1 MSKQKQNKGDVVKQL
16 LQVTDILPQTVKYY
30 GLDYPKVFN
39 RFRCSS
45 VTDSTGFHN
54 TTSLKYSN
62 NPQIDKQMFNLLTRR
77 SKLTIITCWS
87 TNTAEIRE
95 IETGWLHKFHIH
107 CKKEIDIP
115 FKALDS
121 LIYHLFCGDEYM
133 DMKEVIKY
141 RDRISTDETKCERVT
156 VFMVEAKFNDSKDEL
171 DVIEFSNPPIHTS
184 KNRFDTYQTGCL
196 YFCENSIKHLEYQD
210 LNAFL
215 APWMRK
221 SRLMFLTVRNYIF
234 NCFTCSNYQ
243 HIMLFSSIV
252 LYILGFRPMNDLDM
266 IVYKDHSQFDKPER
280 DAVDR
285 LSEFP
290 FIDKSVKGTSSWK
303 HNWNSWLMK
312 WSNLAGASSFDDVLY
327 DSNYHFY
334 YFGIKI
340 IGVNVDVIRRI
351 ERNRPN
357 SIADL
362 IMMNR
367 RIPLIKIPRVPVS
380 YNKYIP
386 LNGLTAEDAVKYKG
400 EGYVINSDTIDD
412 GKPVELVCICKTDKI
427 RFKKQVLTSLK
438 HRYKY
443 TDISTVKELDEI
455 VYKIKKITIK
465 KINVK
470 KIKIKI
476 KQ

>member
-1 MSKQKQNKGDVVKQL
+1 MSKPKQDKCDVVEKL
-16 LQVTDILPQTVKYY
+16 LQITGIRRQTIKYY
-30 GLDYPKVFN
+30 GLDYPRVFN

-45 VTDSTGFHN
+45 ITDSVGFQN
-54 TTSLKYSN
+54 TTSLKYSD
-62 NPQIDKQMFNLLTRR
+62 NPVLDKYMFNLLTKR
-77 SKLTIITCWS
+77 SNLTIITCWS
-87 TNTAEIRE
+87 KNKDEIKE
-95 IETGWLHKFHIH
+95 IETNWSHKFHIH

-133 DMKEVIKY
+133 DFKNVLKH
-141 RDRISTDETKCERVT
+141 RDKITCDTSSYEKITVFMLEAKFDDSTDELE
-156 VFMVEAKFNDSKDEL
+156 
-171 DVIEFSNPPIHTS
+171 VIEFSNPPVHVS

-196 YFCENSIKHLEYQD
+196 YFCNNSLKHLEYQN
-210 LNAFL
+210 LEAFL

-221 SRLMFLTVRNYIF
+221 SRLMFLTIRNYIF

-266 IVYKDHSQFDKPER
+266 IVYKDYGDFDKKEQNAI
-280 DAVDR
+280 DE
-285 LSEFP
+285 LEHFP
-290 FIDKSVKGTSSWK
+290 FIDNSVKGTSSWK

-312 WSNLAGASSFDDVLY
+312 WSNLAGASSFDDIMY
-327 DSNYHFY
+327 NNAKEQCNHFY

-340 IGVNVDVIRRI
+340 IGVNVDIVRRI

-362 IMMNR
+362 IMMNH
-367 RIPLIKIPRVPVS
+367 RIPHIKIPRVPVS

-386 LNGLTAEDAVKYKG
+386 LNGLTAEDAVKHKDD
-400 EGYVINSDTIDD
+400 GYVINSDTLDD
-412 GKPVELVCICKTDKI
+412 GKPVELVCICKTDKL
-427 RFKKQVLTSLK
+427 RFKKTIINSLK

-443 TDISTVKELDEI
+443 TDISTVSELDRI

-465 KINVK
+465 IK
-470 KIKIKI
+470 K
-476 KQ
+476 